1 MYLMKES
8 RGLRIAILDLY
19 DGQANQG
26 MRCIR
31 ELLNQYGEI
40 HHLDLHWEE
49 FDVRR
54 AKQVPDLNF
63 DIYISSGGPGSPLDS
78 EGSEW
83 ENHYFHWL
91 KEVEN
96 YNEDPANP
104 DKKYVLFICH
114 SFQLAVRYFGVAN
127 VTKRRSTAFG
137 VFPVHLL
144 IAGKKEPV
152 FKGLA
157 DPFYAVDSRD
167 YQVIQP
173 DKRLLTQRGG
183 AVLAIEK
190 ERPHVPLERA
200 IMAIRF
206 TRYMIGTQFHPE
218 ADAISMTMYL
228 QRDDKKHMVITNH
241 GAAKWKSMIEHLN
254 DPDKILFTNSHVI
267 PNFLDIATR
276 PVQVPVA

>member
-49 FDVRR
+49 FDVRH

-83 ENHYFHWL
+83 ENLYFHWL

-167 YQVIQP
+167 YQVIEGTNPIQYTVGFNDAA
-173 DKRLLTQRGG
+173 DKYVRPILDRTKG
-183 AVLAIEK
+183 ADNRIIGSAIGDTNGYLPTHLS
-190 ERPHVPLERA
+190 ERS
-200 IMAIRF
+200 
-206 TRYMIGTQFHPE
+206 HPQGS
-218 ADAISMTMYL
+218 DPVWN
-228 QRDDKKHMVITNH
+228 D
-241 GAAKWKSMIEHLN
+241 EH
-254 DPDKILFTNSHVI
+254 
-267 PNFLDIATR
+267 
-276 PVQVPVA
+276 